1 MIFNYF
7 KTALRNIL
15 RNKTVSFINIAG
27 LSIGLTLCMLILLFI
42 KDELSF
48 DRFHAKKEQIF
59 RVTTRMTN
67 ERLTRLI
74 ANTNQIV
81 GPSFAEEIPEV
92 QTFIRMQSNSFIVRH
107 DADIT
112 EVEATFVDNNFF
124 SVFSFPLISGDPGKV
139 LSDLHSI
146 VLSEKTAIKY
156 FGTTDV
162 LGKTL
167 ELKIDSIFE
176 PFIITGVAKNPP
188 QNSTI
193 QFNILLPF
201 KFNLKLYTD
210 NAWLGFYMAT
220 FIVLNPNSNY
230 KAVEPKLDKV
240 FLSKA
245 AAELGEMKEK
255 YNFHE
260 KIHFGLEPL
269 LKIHLDTIDMESHNG
284 LAGSNN
290 PIYSYILSA
299 IALFIIIIAC
309 FNFINLTLTHSLK
322 RGKEIGLRKVNGGKR
337 SQIIW
342 QFFGESL
349 VLCFIAFTIAI
360 LIVPAVLPFFNKM
373 ADKNLSFSYLFDTT
387 LIAEYL
393 MLFLITGLSAG
404 FYPAIVLSGFNPI
417 QTLYNRQ
424 RLSGK
429 KWLAKS
435 LVIIQFAMATILI
448 ISIVGIF
455 AQFRF
460 LTKVNLGYNDENVI
474 IVHMGRENH
483 EAVID
488 LLKQEFSKEP
498 SIEKTATKD
507 FGQNYTK
514 VKINNNEKELS
525 IAISWMD
532 ENFLDALQIPII
544 KGRNFSKDYSSD
556 GFQSVIINE
565 TFARE
570 SGWLQAT
577 GIDPIG
583 QIIDYYGGEKFKVVG
598 MVKDYHFVSLKEK
611 IIPLLLRKGSG
622 DLWIKT
628 KSGQTAQALKTI
640 RETFLKLVPDRPFE
654 YDLMNS
660 VNIKNYELEA
670 KWEQLI
676 LVGALLSIIISCL
689 GLFGLAIFTTELR
702 TKEIGIRKIN
712 GATITEV
719 MTILNTN
726 LLKLVAIAFLISAPI
741 GWFAIHRWLQTF
753 AYKTELSWWIF
764 VLAGFLT
771 LGIAFVTVSWHSL
784 KAATRNPVDT
794 LRYE

>member
-7 KTALRNIL
+7 KTALRNML
-15 RNKTVSFINIAG
+15 RNKTVSLINIAG
-27 LSIGLTLCMLILLFI
+27 LSIGLTVCMLILLFI

-48 DRFHAKKEQIF
+48 DRFHAKKDQIF
-59 RVTTRMTN
+59 RVTARMTS
-67 ERLTRLI
+67 EKSTRLI

-81 GPSFAEEIPEV
+81 GPSFAQEIPEV
-92 QTFIRMQSNSFIVRH
+92 QSFVRMQSNTFIVRH
-107 DADIT
+107 GT
-112 EVEATFVDNNFF
+112 EVTEQEATFVDNNFF
-124 SVFSFPLISGDPGKV
+124 SVFSFPLITGDPGNV
-139 LSDLHSI
+139 LSDLHSM
-146 VLSEKTAIKY
+146 VLSERTAIKY
-156 FGTTDV
+156 FGTTDI

-167 ELKIDSIFE
+167 ELQINNIFE
-176 PFIITGVAKNPP
+176 PFIITGIAKNPP

-193 QFNILLPF
+193 QFDILLPF
-201 KFNLKLYTD
+201 KYNLKLYTD
-210 NAWLGFYMAT
+210 NDWIGFYMAT
-220 FIVLNPNSNY
+220 FIILIPNSDY
-230 KAVEPKLDKV
+230 KTVEPKLDKV

-245 AAELGEMKEK
+245 AAELGEMRQK
-255 YNFHE
+255 YNFQE
-260 KIHFGLEPL
+260 KIHFGLEPI

-299 IALFIIIIAC
+299 IALFILIIAC
-309 FNFINLTLTHSLK
+309 FNFINLTVTHSLK

-349 VLCFIAFTIAI
+349 VLCFIAFTVAI
-360 LIVPAVLPFFNKM
+360 LIVPTVLPFFNKM
-373 ADKNLSFSYLFDTT
+373 SDKNLSFSYLFDIN
-387 LIAEYL
+387 LIAGYL
-393 MLFLITGLSAG
+393 ILFLITGFTAG
-404 FYPAIVLSGFNPI
+404 FYPAIVLSGFSPI
-417 QTLYNRQ
+417 QTLYNRH
-424 RLSGK
+424 RLTGK

-435 LVIIQFAMATILI
+435 LVIIQFSMATILI

-460 LTKVNLGYNDENVI
+460 LTNVNLGYNDDNVI

-488 LLKQEFSKEP
+488 LLKQDFLKEP
-498 SIEKTATKD
+498 AIETTATKNS
-507 FGQNYTK
+507 GQNYTK
-514 VKINNNEKELS
+514 VKINNNEKELD

-544 KGRNFSKDYSSD
+544 KGRNFSKDYSGD
-556 GFQSVIINE
+556 AFQSVIINE

-570 SGWLQAT
+570 AGWIQLT

-583 QIIDYYGGEKFKVVG
+583 QTLDYYGEKLKVVG
-598 MVKDYHFVSLKEK
+598 VVKDYHYVSLKEK

-628 KSGQTAQALKTI
+628 KPGETSQALKTI
-640 RETFLKLVPDRPFE
+640 RETFLKLVPNRPFD

-670 KWEQLI
+670 KWEQII

-689 GLFGLAIFTTELR
+689 GLFGLAIFTTDLR

-719 MTILNTN
+719 ITFLSIN
-726 LLKLVAIAFLISAPI
+726 LIRLVAIAFLISAPI

-753 AYKTELSWWIF
+753 AYRTELSWWIF

-771 LGIAFVTVSWHSL
+771 LGIALVTVSWQSL
-784 KAATRNPVDT
+784 KAATINPIEA

>member
-1 MIFNYF
+1 
-7 KTALRNIL
+7 
-15 RNKTVSFINIAG
+15 
-27 LSIGLTLCMLILLFI
+27 
-42 KDELSF
+42 
-48 DRFHAKKEQIF
+48 
-59 RVTTRMTN
+59 
-67 ERLTRLI
+67 
-74 ANTNQIV
+74 
-81 GPSFAEEIPEV
+81 
-92 QTFIRMQSNSFIVRH
+92 
-107 DADIT
+107 
-112 EVEATFVDNNFF
+112 
-124 SVFSFPLISGDPGKV
+124 
-139 LSDLHSI
+139 
-146 VLSEKTAIKY
+146 
-156 FGTTDV
+156 
-162 LGKTL
+162 
-167 ELKIDSIFE
+167 
-176 PFIITGVAKNPP
+176 
-188 QNSTI
+188 
-193 QFNILLPF
+193 
-201 KFNLKLYTD
+201 
-210 NAWLGFYMAT
+210 
-220 FIVLNPNSNY
+220 
-230 KAVEPKLDKV
+230 
-240 FLSKA
+240 
-245 AAELGEMKEK
+245 
-255 YNFHE
+255 
-260 KIHFGLEPL
+260 
-269 LKIHLDTIDMESHNG
+269 
-284 LAGSNN
+284 
-290 PIYSYILSA
+290 
-299 IALFIIIIAC
+299 
-309 FNFINLTLTHSLK
+309 
-322 RGKEIGLRKVNGGKR
+322 
-337 SQIIW
+337 
-342 QFFGESL
+342 
-349 VLCFIAFTIAI
+349 
-360 LIVPAVLPFFNKM
+360 
-373 ADKNLSFSYLFDTT
+373 
-387 LIAEYL
+387 
-393 MLFLITGLSAG
+393 
-404 FYPAIVLSGFNPI
+404 
-417 QTLYNRQ
+417 
-424 RLSGK
+424 
-429 KWLAKS
+429 
-435 LVIIQFAMATILI
+435 MATILI

-514 VKINNNEKELS
+514 VKLNNNEKELS

>member
-7 KTALRNIL
+7 KTALRNML
-15 RNKTVSFINIAG
+15 RNKTVSLINIAG
-27 LSIGLTLCMLILLFI
+27 LSIGLTVCMLILLFI

-48 DRFHAKKEQIF
+48 DRFHAKKDQIF
-59 RVTTRMTN
+59 RVTARMTS
-67 ERLTRLI
+67 EKSTRLI

-81 GPSFAEEIPEV
+81 GPSFAQEIPEV
-92 QTFIRMQSNSFIVRH
+92 QSFVRMQSNTFIVRH
-107 DADIT
+107 GT
-112 EVEATFVDNNFF
+112 EVTEQEATFVDNNFF
-124 SVFSFPLISGDPGKV
+124 SVFSFPLITGDPGNV
-139 LSDLHSI
+139 LSDLHSM
-146 VLSEKTAIKY
+146 VLSERTAIKY
-156 FGTTDV
+156 FGTTDI

-167 ELKIDSIFE
+167 ELQINNIFE
-176 PFIITGVAKNPP
+176 PFIITGIAKNPP

-193 QFNILLPF
+193 QFDILLPF
-201 KFNLKLYTD
+201 KYNLKLYTD
-210 NAWLGFYMAT
+210 NDWIGFYMAT
-220 FIVLNPNSNY
+220 FIILIPNSDY
-230 KAVEPKLDKV
+230 KTVEPKLDKV

-245 AAELGEMKEK
+245 AAELGEMRQK
-255 YNFHE
+255 YNFQE
-260 KIHFGLEPL
+260 KIHFGLEPI

-299 IALFIIIIAC
+299 IALFILIIAC
-309 FNFINLTLTHSLK
+309 FNFINLTVTHSLK

-349 VLCFIAFTIAI
+349 VLCFIAFTVAI
-360 LIVPAVLPFFNKM
+360 LIVPTVLPFFNKM
-373 ADKNLSFSYLFDTT
+373 SDKNLSFSYLFDIN
-387 LIAEYL
+387 LIAGYL
-393 MLFLITGLSAG
+393 ILFLITGFTAG
-404 FYPAIVLSGFNPI
+404 FYPAIVLSGFSPI
-417 QTLYNRQ
+417 QTLYNRH
-424 RLSGK
+424 RLTGK
-429 KWLAKS
+429 KWMAKS
-435 LVIIQFAMATILI
+435 LVIIQFSMATILI

-460 LTKVNLGYNDENVI
+460 LTNVNLGYNDDNVI

-488 LLKQEFSKEP
+488 LLKQDFLKEP
-498 SIEKTATKD
+498 AIETTATKNS
-507 FGQNYTK
+507 GQNYTK
-514 VKINNNEKELS
+514 VKINNNEKELD

-544 KGRNFSKDYSSD
+544 KGRNFSKDYSGD
-556 GFQSVIINE
+556 AFQSVIINE

-570 SGWLQAT
+570 AGWIQLT

-583 QIIDYYGGEKFKVVG
+583 QTLDYYGEKLKVVG
-598 MVKDYHFVSLKEK
+598 VVKDYHYVSLKEK

-628 KSGQTAQALKTI
+628 KPGETSQALKTI
-640 RETFLKLVPDRPFE
+640 RETFLKLVPNRPFD

-670 KWEQLI
+670 KWEQII

-689 GLFGLAIFTTELR
+689 GLFGLAIFTTDLR

-719 MTILNTN
+719 ITFLSIN
-726 LLKLVAIAFLISAPI
+726 LIRLVAIAFLISAPI

-753 AYKTELSWWIF
+753 AYRTELSWWIF

-771 LGIAFVTVSWHSL
+771 LGIALVTVSWQSL
-784 KAATRNPVDT
+784 KAATINPIEA